1 MSPDAPTFLVID
13 FNHDS
18 RFLLVKTLRRKFPH
32 ATIRECDEAEPA
44 LAYLQAQ
51 PVSAVIT
58 HRSFD
63 TAGLELVRQLHEV
76 EPLVPIV
83 MVSGVER
90 AEAALAAGASMFLHY
105 DEWLRIG
112 TVVERLLASTPA
124 GMPAGARMRRA
135 SGSI

>member
-1 MSPDAPTFLVID
+1 MSPDAPVFLVID

-18 RFLLVKTLRRKFPH
+18 RFLLVKTLRRKFPD
-32 ATIRECDEAEPA
+32 ATIQECDEAEPA
-44 LAYLQAQ
+44 LAYLQNQ
-51 PVSAVIT
+51 SVSVVIT

-63 TAGLELVRQLHEV
+63 TPGLELVRQLHEV
-76 EPLVPIV
+76 DPSVPIV

-90 AEAALAAGASMFLHY
+90 AEAAIAAGASMFLHY

-112 TVVERLLASTPA
+112 TIVEQLLASAPA

-135 SGSI
+135 SGSV